1 MTATSE
7 TTLAATWKPT
17 WAVVL
22 AWLVLVPAGAL
33 ALYGVYATGAGG
45 TGLIQ
50 GLSFSEIGV
59 AIGVPSLLAGLL
71 VGAPLTVFL
80 KRGSKVALVLAGG
93 ALVLCIAVVV
103 AGAAIL
109 SEILPIVGYR

>member
-33 ALYGVYATGAGG
+33 ALYGVYATGWIKRGPV
-45 TGLIQ
+45 GLI
-50 GLSFSEIGV
+50 GHTKSDAME
-59 AIGVPSLLAGLL
+59 
-71 VGAPLTVFL
+71 TVRHL
-80 KRGSKVALVLAGG
+80 INDLGNWWRPESA
-93 ALVLCIAVVV
+93 
-103 AGAAIL
+103 
-109 SEILPIVGYR
+109 R